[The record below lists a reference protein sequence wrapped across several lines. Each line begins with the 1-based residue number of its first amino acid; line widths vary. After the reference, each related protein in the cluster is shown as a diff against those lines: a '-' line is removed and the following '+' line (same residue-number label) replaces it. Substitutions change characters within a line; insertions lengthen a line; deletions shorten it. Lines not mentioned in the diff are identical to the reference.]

1 MIKLVIPTFKRLDKQ
16 ITLNSIPDKFR
27 DGVTLVVQPQEEKQ
41 AREIHTNLFVLGG
54 EISESLKLEKR
65 LLKSGGVVK
74 TTDIGF

>member
-41 AREIHTNLFVLGG
+41 AREIHTNLL
-54 EISESLKLEKR
+54 S
-65 LLKSGGVVK
+65 
-74 TTDIGF
+74 